1 MVPGDRACARRMTCD
16 NCRMIGRWLRS
27 LVCTGCALAV
37 FLPAAVAPVGAQTRS
52 HAIAMHGEPKYGPG
66 FRHFDYVNPEAPKG
80 GELRLAA
87 EGSFDSFNPF
97 IARGTAA
104 DGAGTVFESLLTAS
118 ADEPFSEYGLL
129 AETIELPGDRSWVE
143 FRLRPQARWHD
154 GKPVT
159 AEDVIFSLETLK
171 KQGAPFFR
179 FYYQSIAKAEKT
191 GERTVRFTFVKGDNR
206 ELPLIAGQIPIL
218 PRHYW
223 KGRDF
228 SRTTLEP
235 PLGSGPYRIA
245 AFETGRYV
253 VFERVRD
260 HWARDLPVNRGQ
272 NNFDRI
278 RYDYFRDPTVIREAV
293 KAGSIDFW
301 PENQAKAWALDYDTP
316 AMRRGW
322 LKLKAFE
329 QHRPAGMQGLVM
341 NLRRPVFEDARVR
354 YAIAHAFDF
363 TWSNRTLFFGQY
375 RRSESYFSNSELAS
389 ESLPSPAEL
398 KVLEPW
404 RGKIPDEVFTSA
416 YRAPSTDGS
425 GWPRENL
432 RRAFALLAEAGWVV
446 RDMRL
451 VHAETG
457 RPMQFEILLVSAA
470 FERIVLPFVRNLA
483 RLGIDARVR
492 LVDSSQYVNRVR
504 AFDFDMIVAVFP
516 QSNSPGNEQ
525 RDYWGSKAATTP
537 GSRNYSGVAQPAV
550 DALIAQ
556 LIAAPDR
563 ESLVTRTRALD
574 RVLLWSHL
582 AVPNWYSDS
591 DRLVFWDKFGYPP
604 KPPLNG
610 TSSSYWWYDARKA
623 AAIGQVI
630 SQDPKALKEGA
641 SPGSA
646 VGWFTALAGLLL
658 AGYFV
663 FRRVM
668 RRPGTS

>member
-1 MVPGDRACARRMTCD
+1 
-16 NCRMIGRWLRS
+16 MIGRWFRS
-27 LVCTGCALAV
+27 LGCTGCALAA

-52 HAIAMHGEPKYGPG
+52 HAIAMHGEPKYGSG
-66 FRHFDYVNPEAPKG
+66 FTHFDYVNPDAPKG

-87 EGSFDSFNPF
+87 DGTFDSFNPF
-97 IARGTAA
+97 IPRGTAA
-104 DGAGTVFESLLTAS
+104 DGASMVFETLLTPS

-129 AETIELPGDRSWVE
+129 AETVEVPSDRSWVE

-159 AEDVIFSLETLK
+159 VEDVIFSLETLR
-171 KQGAPFFR
+171 KQGAPFYR

-191 GERTVRFTFVKGDNR
+191 GERTVRFIFVRGDNR

-235 PLGSGPYRIA
+235 PLGSGPYRIT
-245 AFETGRYV
+245 AFETGRHV

-316 AMRRGW
+316 AVRRGW

-363 TWSNRTLFFGQY
+363 EWSNRTLFFGQY
-375 RRSESYFSNSELAS
+375 RRSESYFANSELAS
-389 ESLPSPAEL
+389 GGLPGPGEL
-398 KVLEPW
+398 KLLEPW
-404 RGKIPDEVFTSA
+404 RGQIPEEVFTRE
-416 YRAPSTDGS
+416 YRAPATGGS

-451 VHAETG
+451 VHAGTG
-457 RPMQFEILLVSAA
+457 RPMAFEILLVSAA

-525 RDYWGSKAATTP
+525 RDYWGSNAARTP
-537 GSRNYSGVAQPAV
+537 GSRNYSGAAQPAV
-550 DALIAQ
+550 DALIAR

-610 TSSSYWWYDARKA
+610 TSWSYWWYDARKA
-623 AAIGQVI
+623 AAIGQAI
-630 SQDPKALKEGA
+630 SQDPKALEEGA
-641 SPGSA
+641 APGSA
-646 VGWFTALAGLLL
+646 VGWFTVLAALLL

-668 RRPGTS
+668 RKRETV